1 MLWGFGAALAV
12 PVGIA
17 AASDE
22 PLRAASRVSVVS
34 AFASMASLAAPPLL
48 GLAAEAMGARHA
60 LVLIVAAMVLSVLLA
75 RQVTPLR
82 TPAALA
88 ARAPRPV
95 AGADDGAA
103 SGVEDGPE
111 TDAAV
116 AADAAGRSGDLDQD
130 GATGAVADGVDDAR
144 RPRRARRPRA
154 TTRTGTSATV
164 HRVTARRPRTR
175 PSHRREETS
184 A

>member
-1 MLWGFGAALAV
+1 V

-22 PLRAASRVSVVS
+22 PLRAAGRVSVVS

-82 TPAALA
+82 TPAALS
-88 ARAPRPV
+88 ARTRRP
-95 AGADDGAA
+95 AGDAHDGVP
-103 SGVEDGPE
+103 SRVEDGPE
-111 TDAAV
+111 ADAKV
-116 AADAAGRSGDLDQD
+116 DADAAAPVAASVPD
-130 GATGAVADGVDDAR
+130 GAPDGADD
-144 RPRRARRPRA
+144 PRRTPRSRRPRA
-154 TTRTGTSATV
+154 SARTGTSATA
-164 HRVTARRPRTR
+164 RRASARRPRTR